1 MAGNT
6 PIYGFPYPE
15 PTDLVADYPALGQ
28 QLAEDVETELAA
40 SSVIVQVVTSNRTNT
55 FSASVG
61 GNGAESGNAFSAT
74 ITPTSA
80 TNQILVMVNA
90 NVSGTEA
97 GLFLRTYRGSTKIY
111 AGDTDGAR
119 QLVSSSTRNVEP
131 ATPMNMAYMF
141 LDTPGVTT
149 ATTYAVRIS
158 HQSTSTQTV
167 YLNRGVGDG
176 NTAATPRTAS
186 SITLIEVKA

>member
-1 MAGNT
+1 MPGTT

-61 GNGAESGNAFSAT
+61 GNGGESGDAFSAV

-80 TNQILVMVNA
+80 TNKILVMVNA

-97 GLFLRTYRGSTKIY
+97 GLFLRTYRESTKIF
-111 AGDTDGAR
+111 AGDADGSR
-119 QLVSSSTRNVEP
+119 QTVSSSTRNVEP

-141 LDTPGVTT
+141 LDSPGVTT
-149 ATTYAVRIS
+149 AITYAVRIS
-158 HQSTSTQTV
+158 HQASTTQTV

-186 SITLIEVKA
+186 SITLIEVKG